1 MQSIDLAPADRS
13 AGSSDPVAGAVW
25 PDTVDPAVLAALDP
39 GVPDGLDRSPDVLV
53 VGGGMLGLATAM
65 HLRLAGTGRVV
76 LIERDRLA
84 SHASGG
90 AGALITPDTRP
101 WEDPPAVAALAVE
114 SADLLRAFDAECGGA
129 TGLRSMD
136 MLTALPF
143 DLPEG
148 LNPAPPTE
156 RLDAAGLAAAEPE
169 LRGAVCGLMVRN
181 QAHVNPLRYAAE
193 LAARGG
199 SAATGIT
206 ATGFGVEGG
215 RVVAVRTSHGDFTPG
230 AVVLATGRTGLAE
243 PAIPERWVKGHL
255 IATEP
260 APFRLRVGLSTPG
273 GLVVQLADGRLVAG
287 GTRHE
292 GDESRGFDL
301 ATTDE
306 IAAHLVELLPAAA
319 SLRITHRWS
328 CFRPAT
334 ADGVAVAD
342 RVPNLHTA
350 TELQNAWCTAGHDA
364 IGILMAAVT
373 GRILAEWITSGERP
387 ARAAALAWDR
397 PPRSDRE
404 RRAI

>member
-1 MQSIDLAPADRS
+1 MESIDLVPADPANGS
-13 AGSSDPVAGAVW
+13 AAPVAGAVW
-25 PDTVDPAVLAALDP
+25 PDTVEPAVLVALDP
-39 GVPDGLDRSPDVLV
+39 GVPAGLDHSPDVLV
-53 VGGGMLGLATAM
+53 IGGGVLGLSTAM
-65 HLRLAGTGRVV
+65 QLRRAGAGRVV
-76 LIERDRLA
+76 VVERDRLA

-90 AGALITPDTRP
+90 AGALITPDTRA

-114 SADLLRAFDAECGGA
+114 SADMLRAFDVECGGA

-148 LNPAPPTE
+148 FRPGPPTE
-156 RLDAAGLAAAEPE
+156 RIDAAGLGSIEPE
-169 LRGAVCGLMVRN
+169 LHGAVCGLLVRD

-193 LAARGG
+193 LAARAG
-199 SAATGIT
+199 TT
-206 ATGFGVEGG
+206 ATGVTALGFDVDRG

-230 AVVLATGRTGLAE
+230 AVVLATGRTGL
-243 PAIPERWVKGHL
+243 PVPQIPERWVKGHL

-260 APFRLRVGLSTPG
+260 ASFRLRVGLSTPG
-273 GLVVQLADGRLVAG
+273 GLVVQLADGRLVTG

-292 GDESRGFDL
+292 GDESPGADPV
-301 ATTDE
+301 ATAE
-306 IAAHLVELLPAAA
+306 IFAHLAGILPAA
-319 SLRITHRWS
+319 SGLRITHRWS

-342 RVPNLHTA
+342 RVPGVD
-350 TELQNAWCTAGHDA
+350 NAWCTAGHDA

-373 GRILAEWITSGERP
+373 GRILAEWITAGDRP

-397 PPRSDRE
+397 PARTDRG
-404 RRAI
+404 APAA

>member
-1 MQSIDLAPADRS
+1 METIELVPADPA
-13 AGSSDPVAGAVW
+13 AGSTSPVNGAIW
-25 PDTVDPAVLAALDP
+25 PDTVEPAVLAALAP
-39 GVPDGLDRSPDVLV
+39 GIPDELDRSPDVLV
-53 VGGGMLGLATAM
+53 VGGGVLGLATAWQ
-65 HLRLAGTGRVV
+65 LRLAGVERVV
-76 LIERDRLA
+76 VIERDRLA

-114 SADLLRAFDAECGGA
+114 SADMLRAFDAECDGA

-148 LNPAPPTE
+148 FRPEAPTE
-156 RLDAAGLAAAEPE
+156 RIDVAGLAGIEPE
-169 LRGAVCGLMVRN
+169 LHGAVCGLLVRN

-193 LAARGG
+193 LAARVNTPV
-199 SAATGIT
+199 TGVT
-206 ATGFGVEGG
+206 ALGFEVDGG
-215 RVVAVRTSHGDFTPG
+215 RVVSVRTSHGELTPG
-230 AVVLATGRTGLAE
+230 SVVLATGRTGLAV
-243 PAIPERWVKGHL
+243 PRIAERWVKGHL

-273 GLVVQLADGRLVAG
+273 GLVVQLADGRLVTG

-292 GDESRGFDL
+292 RDESPGADPV
-301 ATTDE
+301 TTDG
-306 IAAHLVELLPAAA
+306 IAARLASLLPAAA
-319 SLRITHRWS
+319 GLRVTHRWS

-342 RVPNLHTA
+342 RVPGLD
-350 TELQNAWCTAGHDA
+350 NAWCTAGHDA

-373 GRILAEWITSGERP
+373 GRILAEWITSGVGPE
-387 ARAAALAWDR
+387 RAAALAWDR
-397 PPRSDRE
+397 PARSGRK
-404 RRAI
+404 APPA